1 MGRDRSCSDEYLM
14 ARVSLHLKFLMN
26 FTQLGVR
33 DILDDLFELAA
44 EDLLNLIIVV
54 SCIVVLG

>member
-1 MGRDRSCSDEYLM
+1 M

-44 EDLLNLIIVV
+44 KDLLNLIIVV